1 MFAAI
6 LHKQIALAYRK
17 YVGNDGM
24 KYDMGV
30 VVSLTVIYVIIIT
43 RGNCPFGSLID
54 MNVRICLEYRLKIIE
69 ANNCRRRVVTM
80 YYSYDVLIS
89 KEVGFLTII
98 GLVRIITQAECTLPS
113 SNTMDREVR
122 TVP

>member
-6 LHKQIALAYRK
+6 LHKQITLAYRK

-30 VVSLTVIYVIIIT
+30 VVSLTVIYVTIIT

-54 MNVRICLEYRLKIIE
+54 MNVRICLEYRQKIIE
-69 ANNCRRRVVTM
+69 ANNCRR
-80 YYSYDVLIS
+80 
-89 KEVGFLTII
+89 
-98 GLVRIITQAECTLPS
+98 S
-113 SNTMDREVR
+113 SNYVLVLPLRSTMCLF
-122 TVP
+122 PKKLAF

>member
-17 YVGNDGM
+17 YVGNDDM

-30 VVSLTVIYVIIIT
+30 VVSLTVIYVTIIT

-54 MNVRICLEYRLKIIE
+54 MNVRICLEYRQKIIE
-69 ANNCRRRVVTM
+69 ANNCRR
-80 YYSYDVLIS
+80 S
-89 KEVGFLTII
+89 
-98 GLVRIITQAECTLPS
+98 AE
-113 SNTMDREVR
+113 
-122 TVP
+122 